1 MTDPYWFW
9 LTFPGG
15 VVIGLAVISPFL
27 IGFWVYSTVKAHR
40 KKKADALRYAMYM
53 DRLRGNRKGK

>member
-15 VVIGLAVISPFL
+15 VVIGLVVISPFI
-27 IGFWVYSTVKAHR
+27 IGFWIYSAVKAHQ
-40 KKKADALRYAMYM
+40 KSKADAARYAMYM
-53 DRLRGNRKGK
+53 ERLRKNREK

>member
-15 VVIGLAVISPFL
+15 IVIGLVVISPFI
-27 IGFWVYSTVKAHR
+27 IGYWIYSAVKAHQ
-40 KKKADALRYAMYM
+40 KKEADAARYAMYM
-53 DRLRGNRKGK
+53 ERLRKNREK